1 MYKKFMENSRNCT
14 KLQKTYCKNLKKDL
28 YMYYKMFG
36 NVSKTESKEDEYYE
50 KIIIGSFG

>member
-1 MYKKFMENSRNCT
+1 MMEISRNCT